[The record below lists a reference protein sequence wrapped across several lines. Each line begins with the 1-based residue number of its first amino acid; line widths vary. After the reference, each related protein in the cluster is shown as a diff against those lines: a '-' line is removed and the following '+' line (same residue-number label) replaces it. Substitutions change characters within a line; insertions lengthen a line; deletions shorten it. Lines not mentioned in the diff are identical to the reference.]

1 MSGEEWASHWDAGTR
16 LPFLTALSSSDPP
29 AAQVPALCLKEGCP
43 GNQVTAQPQV
53 SHRTFE
59 PSCCPTVA
67 T

>member
-1 MSGEEWASHWDAGTR
+1 MWGEEWASQWDAGTG

-29 AAQVPALCLKEGCP
+29 AAQVPALCSKEGCTD
-43 GNQVTAQPQV
+43 NQVTAQPQV

-67 T
+67 A